1 MKETTLSVGT
11 MLLWANNSA
20 TFSGPANNS
29 GKHTTNHFNLP
40 TVLKLSDQAESINPD
55 RVTNGHWN
63 RVTNLGEDEEESS
76 SVWFGMASFIIVQC
90 FSSLYL

>member
-1 MKETTLSVGT
+1 MKYSLHLKYLFPSEKTTLSVGT

-20 TFSGPANNS
+20 TFPGPANNS

-55 RVTNGHWN
+55 LLQMDIEIGFM
-63 RVTNLGEDEEESS
+63 NLGER
-76 SVWFGMASFIIVQC
+76 
-90 FSSLYL
+90 